1 MNAKTEAD
9 SLKVERMRAYASQ
22 CNGSENFYRHML
34 AKRLLYTDG
43 VKKLSVICEAWWLVD
58 AIASHM
64 ATNQRLMAEGFLTW
78 TLLPEGEHGAKLV
91 ATDGNEGSPAL
102 ASQLIGYTDFPRDLM
117 PFKLFCEKGAD
128 VPGKPLVHTLM
139 LPEER

>member
-1 MNAKTEAD
+1 MNAKTESD

-22 CNGSENFYRHML
+22 CNGSENFYRHTL
-34 AKRLLYTDG
+34 AKRMLFTDG
-43 VKKLSVICEAWWLVD
+43 VKELATVFGAWWLVD

-64 ATNQRLMAEGFLTW
+64 ATSASLMAEGFLTW
-78 TLLPEGEHGAKLV
+78 TLHPEGPLGAKLV
-91 ATDGNEGSPAL
+91 ATDGNDDTSI
-102 ASQLIGYTDFPRDLM
+102 ASQRFPYSDFPREAL